1 VNMINYQELNETLS
15 EYNLLSE
22 KRNHT
27 SQDKSRMAFLQTAI
41 AAIKAGGSLQE
52 IHLDHVNAEQR
63 RLGLEVTPRGTLTQE
78 QRAQVREFQSFAAGE
93 KRDVEGNPI
102 PRIGTYSGLGF
113 FSPTSF
119 FSQVF
124 ESMKAYDPI
133 FSDDAFTQ
141 IRTNNGR
148 VLTVPTLSDT
158 ENDAAVV
165 GEAAARTNANISAP
179 GQASLGVYSYASRK
193 WPVSIEALQDLD
205 ASFTALELFKK
216 FTTKALARGIGRDLL
231 TGNGTNKT
239 LGLIPSLE
247 AAGATIVAAAGS
259 SANDGGATTGT
270 NSLGTQDFSNAY
282 LALDDAYRADPSC
295 RWILNSN
302 TLGKL
307 YGQLDKMGRPVVDF
321 VNGAPTI
328 LGIKV
333 QMSPSMAN
341 IGASNVPVLLGACS
355 YWATRLVV
363 SGVEDMG
370 ILMYK
375 ESAGLI
381 ENGLVEFQSF
391 VRAGGALLWNDS
403 GSPSPFVLIRNAS

>member
-1 VNMINYQELNETLS
+1 MKVNYSELNETLS
-15 EYNLLSE
+15 KYNLLSE

-41 AAIKAGGSLQE
+41 SAIKAGGSLQE
-52 IHLDHVNAEQR
+52 VHLDHVNAEQR

-78 QRAQVREFQSFAAGE
+78 QRAQVREFQAFAGGE

-102 PRIGTYSGLGF
+102 PRLGTYTGLGF
-113 FSPTSF
+113 FSPTGWF
-119 FSQVF
+119 NQVF
-124 ESMKAYDPI
+124 EGLKQYDPI
-133 FSDDAFTQ
+133 FDDQAFTQ
-141 IRTNNGR
+141 IRSTNGR
-148 VLTVPTLSDT
+148 VMTVPTLSDV

-165 GEAAARTNANISAP
+165 GEAVARTNANISAP
-179 GQASLGVYSYASRK
+179 GQASLGVFSYASRK

-205 ASFTALELFKK
+205 ASFSALELFKR

-231 TGNGTNKT
+231 TGNGVNKS
-239 LGLIPSLE
+239 LGLIPALE
-247 AAGATIVAAAGS
+247 AAGATIVAAQGS
-259 SANDGGATTGT
+259 SANDGSGLSGT
-270 NSLGTQDFSNAY
+270 NSLGTMDFSNAY
-282 LALDDAYRADPSC
+282 LSLDDAYRADPSC

-307 YGQLDKMGRPVVDF
+307 YGQLDKMGRPIIDF

-333 QMSPSMAN
+333 HVSPSMAN

-355 YWATRLVV
+355 YWATRIVV
-363 SGVEDMG
+363 SGVDDMG

-375 ESAGLI
+375 ESSGLA

-403 GSPSPFVLIRNAS
+403 GSPSPFVLVRNAS